1 MGWRFEGQVPDLPKV
16 VLIVAPHTSNWD
28 FVVGLAADL
37 GLDLRARFLGKD
49 TLFRPPLG
57 WLMRWAG
64 GIPVDRVAAEGVTD
78 AAVASFRSEA
88 QLCLAIA
95 PEGTRRRVER
105 WKTGF
110 WRIARGAGVPIWPV
124 ALDWSRR
131 VVQLMPPFH
140 TTEDMEA
147 DLFALRSRYTAAMA
161 RKPGQYVP

>member
-1 MGWRFEGQVPDLPKV
+1 
-16 VLIVAPHTSNWD
+16 
-28 FVVGLAADL
+28 
-37 GLDLRARFLGKD
+37 
-49 TLFRPPLG
+49 
-57 WLMRWAG
+57 MRWAG